1 MTRRLRFTLLGD
13 GSSDEA
19 LNRHIEWLIRENVAT
34 DVAVDS
40 HWADL
45 RAVKPRPEGLRAR
58 IERTLDL
65 YPSDLLFVHRDAEK
79 ESAEKRFEEILQACS
94 AIIGISISV
103 PVVPV
108 RMSEAWLLCDELAI
122 RKAAGNPNG
131 DQPLNLPR
139 LSELEKLPDPK
150 NTLQNALRC
159 ASGLTGRRLKGF
171 KPHARLFA
179 NYLTDFASLRGLSAF
194 QRLESDLQ
202 KVLKDQFMLKDV
214 ARY

>member
-19 LNRHIEWLIRENVAT
+19 LKRHIEWLIRENVAS
-34 DVAVDS
+34 DVAIDS

-58 IERTLDL
+58 IEKTIEL

-79 ESAEKRFEEILQACS
+79 EPPEKRFEEIWKAS
-94 AIIGISISV
+94 RTIIGTSVPV

-108 RMSEAWLLCDELAI
+108 KMSEAWLLCDELAI

-131 DQPLNLPR
+131 DEPLNIPK

-150 NTLQNALRC
+150 STLQHALRC
-159 ASGLTGRRLKGF
+159 ASGLTGRRLRGF
-171 KPHARLFA
+171 KPHARLVA
-179 NYLTDFASLRGLSAF
+179 NYLTDFASLRQLSAF
-194 QRLESDLQ
+194 QQLESDL
-202 KVLKDQFMLKDV
+202 KSVLREKSLL
-214 ARY
+214 R

>member
-19 LNRHIEWLIRENVAT
+19 LKRHIEWLIRENVAA
-34 DVAVDS
+34 DVAIDS

-58 IERTLDL
+58 IERTIDL

-79 ESAEKRFEEILQACS
+79 EPPEKRFGEIMQACN
-94 AIIGISISV
+94 AIIGKSIPV

-108 RMSEAWLLCDELAI
+108 RMSEAWLLSDELAI

-131 DQPLNLPR
+131 DQLLNLPN
-139 LSELEKLPDPK
+139 LSDLEKLPDPK
-150 NTLQNALRC
+150 STLQIALRC

-171 KPHARLFA
+171 KPHARLVA
-179 NYLTDFASLRGLSAF
+179 NYLTDFASLRRLSAF
-194 QRLESDLQ
+194 QRLETDLQ
-202 KVLKDQFMLKDV
+202 KVLKDRSMLKDI
-214 ARY
+214 AQN

>member
-19 LNRHIEWLIRENVAT
+19 LNRHIEWLIRENVT
-34 DVAVDS
+34 MDVAVDS

-79 ESAEKRFEEILQACS
+79 ESPEKRFEEIRQACS
-94 AIIGISISV
+94 AIGTWKSI

-150 NTLQNALRC
+150 STLQNALRS
-159 ASGLTGRRLKGF
+159 ASGLTGRRLKEF
-171 KPHARLFA
+171 KPHARLVA
-179 NYLTDFASLRGLSAF
+179 NHLTDFASLRRLSAF

-202 KVLKDQFMLKDV
+202 KVLKDQSMLKDV
-214 ARY
+214 TQ

>member
-159 ASGLTGRRLKGF
+159 ASGLTGRRLKQF
-171 KPHARLFA
+171 KPHARLVA
-179 NYLTDFASLRGLSAF
+179 NYLTDFASLRRLSA
-194 QRLESDLQ
+194 
-202 KVLKDQFMLKDV
+202 
-214 ARY
+214 